1 MGIKNLFH
9 SQLST
14 VIQWADDDGAF
25 WYKYPSKHDEII
37 NASKLIVAPGQGAV
51 LVYEGEVVDVIE
63 EAGSFN
69 LKTDNHPFFTNL
81 VRLRQGFE
89 SEHKLKI
96 YFFRKTQVLNQLW
109 GTASPVKL
117 IDKQYRIPVE
127 LGVNGNFSYRMA
139 AAQLFLTGI
148 SGGRDEY
155 ATWEL
160 SEVLTDRIVQS
171 IIAELHQAEYSY
183 VQIDA
188 HLGELAEALK
198 STLAP
203 VFQQMG
209 LELTDFR
216 ILGTQFDEETRARIG
231 RIADVTTDAQAA
243 QEAGLTYAELEKLR
257 ALRDAARN
265 EGGLAGTG
273 VQMGVGIEMG
283 RQMGAVSGSADRN
296 AVAQSQTTNEELA
309 QRLNRLKILLDEHVI
324 TQEDYEQMKRQ
335 LLLKP

>member
-9 SQLST
+9 RQLST
-14 VIQWADDDGAF
+14 VIQWAGDDGDF

-96 YFFRKTQVLNQLW
+96 YFFHKTQVLNQLW
-109 GTASPVKL
+109 GTAAPVKL

-139 AAQLFLTGI
+139 DARLFLAGI
-148 SGGRDEY
+148 TGGREEY
-155 ATWEL
+155 STSEL
-160 SEVLTDRIVQS
+160 SEVLADRIVQN
-171 IIAELHQAEYSY
+171 IITELHQADYSY

-188 HLGELAEALK
+188 HLDAMAGALK
-198 STLAP
+198 QKLAP
-203 VFQQMG
+203 VFQQLG
-209 LELTDFR
+209 LELADFR
-216 ILGTQFDEETRARIG
+216 IMGTQFDEATRARIG
-231 RIADVTTDAQAA
+231 RIADVTSDAQAA
-243 QEAGLTYAELEKLR
+243 QEAGMTYAELEKLR

-265 EGGLAGTG
+265 EGGLAGAG

-283 RQMGAVSGSADRN
+283 RQMGAVSGSAGRN
-296 AVAQSQTTNEELA
+296 GAAQTTDEELA
-309 QRLNRLKILLDEHVI
+309 QRLRRLKLLLDEHVI
-324 TQEDYEQMKRQ
+324 TQDDYEQMKRQ
-335 LLLKP
+335 LLLKS